1 MIMKESVF
9 FFHLPTEIFF
19 GIGALDNLNLEFSNR
34 GWRSALVITDQGI
47 PQTGLLS
54 KLEDVL
60 KASNVEYKVYD
71 GVVPNPTVKVIE
83 EARRSAKSFDPDVL
97 IGFGGGSSLDAAK
110 VVNILKVHGGTVFDY
125 EGGETV
131 PGPCGPIVAIPTTAG
146 TGSEVTQFAVVS
158 DPKRKV
164 KMAIASK
171 FIMPTLAVV
180 DPTLSATM
188 PHNLTAATGMDALT
202 HAIESMTSL
211 AEQPITDALS
221 LKAIRLINEN
231 LPKAVQEGSD
241 LEARAKMAFASLIAG
256 ISLSN
261 SYVGIAHSIAHAL
274 GGLYAL
280 PHGVCCALAL
290 PVAMEYNLDVKRHK
304 YEQIA
309 QAFGVSTAEEG
320 IEKVRKL
327 NDEIG
332 MPRGLKA
339 MGVREDEIE
348 KIAERALADGSTL
361 FNPRQP
367 TKEEVIELIR
377 KIF

>member
-1 MIMKESVF
+1 MKESVF
-9 FFHLPTEIFF
+9 GFSLPTEIFF

-47 PQTGLLS
+47 RQTGLLR
-54 KLEDVL
+54 KLEGVL
-60 KASNVEYKVYD
+60 KAAEVEYRVYD

-83 EARRSAKSFDPDVL
+83 EATKLAKSFDSDVL

-110 VVNILKVHGGTVFDY
+110 VVNILKTHGGTVFDY
-125 EGGETV
+125 EGGEAV
-131 PGPCGPIVAIPTTAG
+131 PGPCGPLVAIPTTAG

-158 DPKRKV
+158 DPQRKV

-171 FIMPTLAVV
+171 FITPDLAVV
-180 DPTLSATM
+180 DPSLSASM
-188 PHNLTAATGMDALT
+188 PSKLTAATGMDALT

-211 AEQPITDALS
+211 AEQPITDILS
-221 LKAIRLINEN
+221 LKAIELILEN
-231 LPKAVQEGSD
+231 LPKAVQNGID
-241 LEARAKMAFASLIAG
+241 LEARANMAFASLIAG

-261 SYVGIAHSIAHAL
+261 SYVGVAHSIAHAL
-274 GGLYAL
+274 GGLYDL

-290 PVAMEYNLDVKRHK
+290 PVAMEYNLAVKHHK
-304 YEQIA
+304 YGQIA
-309 QAFGVSTAEEG
+309 EALGVSTPEES
-320 IEKVRKL
+320 IERVREL
-327 NDEIG
+327 NSEIG

-339 MGVREDEIE
+339 MGVYEGEIE
-348 KIAERALADGSTL
+348 KIAELALADGSTL

-367 TKEEVIELIR
+367 TKADIIELVG